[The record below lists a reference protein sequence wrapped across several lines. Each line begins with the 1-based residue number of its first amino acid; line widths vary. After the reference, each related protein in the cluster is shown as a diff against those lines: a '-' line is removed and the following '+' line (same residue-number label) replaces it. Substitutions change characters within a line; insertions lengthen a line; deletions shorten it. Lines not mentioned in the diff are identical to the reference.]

1 MNSVPSPQL
10 PSNIK
15 FGWFFAAVFALLG
28 AYFLNENWYIV
39 AIVTFAIASI
49 LIAITCISPLKLI
62 YLNRMWFKLGI
73 LLGKIISPIVLGII
87 FFIILTPISLITR
100 MFGRDELKIKKI
112 SAKSYWVNRL
122 PPGPD
127 SDSFKNNFRKLL
139 WNLLK
144 RC

>member
-1 MNSVPSPQL
+1 MSMNNVPSPQL

-28 AYFLNENWYIV
+28 VYCLNENWDIV
-39 AIVTFAIASI
+39 AIAALIIASI

-62 YLNRMWFKLGI
+62 YLNRMWFELGV

-100 MFGRDELKIKKI
+100 MFGRDELKIKKLF
-112 SAKSYWVNRL
+112 AKSYWVNRL

-127 SDSFKNNFRKLL
+127 SDSFKNQY
-139 WNLLK
+139 
-144 RC
+144 

>member
-28 AYFLNENWYIV
+28 VYCLNENWDIV
-39 AIVTFAIASI
+39 AIAALITTFILVAIA
-49 LIAITCISPLKLI
+49 CISPLKLL
-62 YLNRMWFKLGI
+62 YLNRMWFELGV

-100 MFGRDELKIKKI
+100 IFGRDELKIKKV

-127 SDSFKNNFRKLL
+127 SDSFKNQY
-139 WNLLK
+139 
-144 RC
+144 

>member
-1 MNSVPSPQL
+1 MNKVTSPQL

-28 AYFLNENWYIV
+28 AYCLNENWDIV
-39 AIVTFAIASI
+39 AIAALITAFI
-49 LIAITCISPLKLI
+49 LVAITFISPLKLL
-62 YLNRMWFKLGI
+62 YLNRMWFELGV

-100 MFGRDELKIKKI
+100 MFGRDELKIKKL
-112 SAKSYWVNRL
+112 SAKSYWVKRL

-127 SDSFKNNFRKLL
+127 SDSFKNQF
-139 WNLLK
+139 
-144 RC
+144 